1 MTDISL
7 DIEAAVIGGLL
18 LHPEECSQALDQL
31 SPEDFSI
38 PYAADIFTLIAR
50 ASKEGKQVDGALIAS
65 GLKEPEAERYA
76 VLAMQS
82 FISMASY
89 PAYIEAIK
97 GAARKRRTLRTL
109 QELIC
114 SDPDP
119 NDILPELEQI
129 IEAEQDTGKP
139 FEDEMAK
146 RLLKYNERIYQP
158 LDQSERIHTG
168 FGRLDGVLNGLRKG
182 SLSYIGAAPSTGKT
196 TFALN
201 ILFRALKDQRRVL
214 FFSLEMSVEQLLD
227 RLFANALSISYELID
242 HRRLD
247 KNGQHRITAAVS
259 RLYEQKHIWIVDN
272 DYTLESM
279 ASKIAQFKPELVFVD
294 FLQNVRTRERFN
306 NRKAQ
311 IDYISAE
318 FKRLARVRDCHICVL
333 SQINRVGEQGAPR
346 MSDLKESGNLE
357 ADGDVIMLMHR
368 PFVQNKASGHEP
380 SETTVLLDKNK
391 FGRVGLLSLRFDGVF
406 QRFTEMDKRHEG

>member
-7 DIEAAVIGGLL
+7 DTEATVIGGLL
-18 LHPEECSQALDQL
+18 LHPEECGQALNQL

-38 PYAADIFTLIAR
+38 QYAVDIFTLVAK
-50 ASKEGKQVDGALIAS
+50 AAKEGKQAYGALIAS
-65 GLKEPEAERYA
+65 GLKDPEAQQYA

-89 PAYIEAIK
+89 PAYIEAVK
-97 GAARKRRTLRTL
+97 GAARKRRILHSL
-109 QELIC
+109 QELVY
-114 SDPDP
+114 SDPSPD
-119 NDILPELEQI
+119 DICPALAHIL
-129 IEAEQDTGKP
+129 EAEQDTGKSYQ
-139 FEDEMAK
+139 DAMSAC
-146 RLLKYNERIYQP
+146 LTAYNARIYQP
-158 LDQSERIHTG
+158 INHAERLQTG
-168 FGRLDGVLNGLRKG
+168 FGKLDGVLNGLRKG

-196 TFALN
+196 SFALN
-201 ILFRALKDQRRVL
+201 IALRALKDQRRIL

-242 HRRLD
+242 HRKLEE
-247 KNGQHRITAAVS
+247 NNQHRISAAVGK
-259 RLYEQKHIWIVDN
+259 LYESKNIWIVDT
-272 DYTLESM
+272 DFTMESM

-318 FKRLARVRDCHICVL
+318 FKRLARIHNCHICVL
-333 SQINRVGEQGAPR
+333 SQINRAGEQGAPR

-357 ADGDVIMLMHR
+357 ADGDVVILIHR

-380 SETTVLLDKNK
+380 GETNILLDKNK
-391 FGRVGLLSLRFDGVF
+391 FGRVGLLSFRFDGVF
-406 QRFTEMDKRHEG
+406 QRFTEMDERHEG